1 MNESDMNESEMRMVE
16 LYGIRSEHKTV
27 YFYNGHKYDKL
38 KDAINYAKLEAL
50 KTFISCPI

>member
-1 MNESDMNESEMRMVE
+1 MNETEKRMVE
-16 LYGIRSEHKTV
+16 LYGIRPEHKTV